1 MSRLFKL
8 SVVIVAVTLFSGCA
22 QMDEPSVSFSESSY
36 MIPAT
41 GGELIIPVRSTGVD
55 DVRIE
60 YNDMSNWEVD
70 SNGDMIPVEGWMTI
84 VKVIDNYQTTRELAE
99 WMSGIVIDVKPNN
112 NNSERSAVIVVKSYT
127 AESSL
132 RISQPALLV
141 K

>member
-8 SVVIVAVTLFSGCA
+8 SVAIVAVTLFSGCA
-22 QMDEPSVSFSESSY
+22 KMDEPSVSFSESSY

-41 GGELIIPVRSTGVD
+41 GGEFIIPVRSTGVD